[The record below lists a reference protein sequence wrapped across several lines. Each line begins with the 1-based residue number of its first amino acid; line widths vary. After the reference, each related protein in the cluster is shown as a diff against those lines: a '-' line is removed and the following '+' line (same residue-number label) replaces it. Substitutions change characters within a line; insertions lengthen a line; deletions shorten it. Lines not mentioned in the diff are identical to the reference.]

1 MLLDQLVCGL
11 KQCIRLH
18 LLNQCKTLTLEID
31 IAQTMESEL
40 HNRHWRYQHKEW
52 KSMENILNVQSEGYL
67 NCYCCEGKHLSQT
80 WQIQNISFATRKD
93 RLEVW
98 KAKMNNSFIQG
109 KDNLVQEAK
118 FSEYVVFKVYYQSV
132 SKGENREGKCCFRN
146 QYWCFSYYFK

>member
-1 MLLDQLVCGL
+1 
-11 KQCIRLH
+11 
-18 LLNQCKTLTLEID
+18 
-31 IAQTMESEL
+31 MEK
-40 HNRHWRYQHKEW
+40 HI
-52 KSMENILNVQSEGYL
+52 ENILNVQSMGCL

-80 WQIQNISFATRKD
+80 WQIQNVSFVTRKD

-132 SKGENREGKCCFRN
+132 IAWKIASYVAKEKIEKENIALEIDTGASVSILDKTCM
-146 QYWCFSYYFK
+146 S